1 MQQSCGLSLYYFQ
14 IRIAAGSFLKLQ
26 MISHL
31 FVASIFFFFGL
42 TLFKLFTDALSE
54 KQTVLAVT

>member
-31 FVASIFFFFGL
+31 FVASTFLFFKK
-42 TLFKLFTDALSE
+42 KLCLNI
-54 KQTVLAVT
+54 VH

>member
-14 IRIAAGSFLKLQ
+14 IPIAAGSFLKLQ

-31 FVASIFFFFGL
+31 FVASTFFFSCL
-42 TLFKLFTDALSE
+42 TLFKLFTDALGE